1 MPDRRARPREHDT
14 SHADT
19 AGGTLERHPELPGN
33 TVSCELP
40 GPFAL
45 VSGDAMDGGDATAR
59 QSTAGKR
66 RLWPVPWGS
75 WADNTARELQQP
87 HDRPGEQDLRS
98 AAGRDLGIHRARS
111 RYYARRRAAAPG
123 RMARTRL
130 VSDRRDPDE
139 TAVTRHRRRTGPA
152 RTFAFGPWRA

>member
-75 WADNTARELQQP
+75 WADNTARELQQ
-87 HDRPGEQDLRS
+87 LS
-98 AAGRDLGIHRARS
+98 LIHIS
-111 RYYARRRAAAPG
+111 EP
-123 RMARTRL
+123 TRL
-130 VSDRRDPDE
+130 GMISY
-139 TAVTRHRRRTGPA
+139 AV
-152 RTFAFGPWRA
+152 FCLK